1 MFRGMLYYVKQLL
14 PGSGEAGVQSL
25 GTMQPLQDEAE
36 EEAAMAARGVG
47 DVAPLTKLTATG
59 MSPGAL
65 GMVQTGTL
73 TTELFSMTSTM
84 STLTGAATKPPT
96 TGGGA
101 VGEGTARRTAVVV
114 DETQV
119 LIDVIRARRFRRLK
133 SLRPPASRDPLSRFL
148 LSTRVA
154 PNEGVLGTNGTETV
168 RLSRAASTSSCL
180 TGHLPMRG

>member
-1 MFRGMLYYVKQLL
+1 MFRGMLHYVKRLL
-14 PGSGEAGVQSL
+14 PGSGEAGVESL
-25 GTMQPLQDEAE
+25 ANMQPLQEDEGE
-36 EEAAMAARGVG
+36 EDAAIADRGAG
-47 DVAPLTKLTATG
+47 GVAPTLTATG
-59 MSPGAL
+59 VSAGAL

-73 TTELFSMTSTM
+73 TTELFSMTSPT
-84 STLTGAATKPPT
+84 STLTGAATKRPT

-168 RLSRAASTSSCL
+168 RL
-180 TGHLPMRG
+180 